1 VSYTDTYTADGVT
14 CRVYYTTSTTNTTLT
29 ITAKLQYYLDWPYD
43 EMRVAPIRSD
53 TLKMSVSGSVVASKS
68 SSYSSS
74 EVISGGGWSG
84 IGPTVSKTYTLDH
97 STHSYSLSFSISF
110 STSSSHSATRFGDT
124 ITVPKRTSYTVTYNA
139 NGGSSAPSSQTK
151 WYDETLTLT
160 TSKPYRTNYVFW
172 HWNTNSSNSGTTYSS
187 GGSYSGNA
195 ALTLYAIWNPVISY
209 NANGGTNAPAS
220 QIKTYGQSLT
230 LSSTVPTRFGYE
242 FMGWGTSSSS
252 TTASYQPG
260 GTYTSNSATTLYAIW
275 RKIAE
280 PPMISS
286 MSVVRCDSSGMQ
298 DDGGTYA
305 KLTAYWTADTTS
317 PGMAE
322 NEAVITG
329 TIMVDGDS
337 STSRSITFSS
347 GASGTSG
354 TAAALIDNCDTDNQ
368 YIVTIVAT
376 NTKIGAGQSSILSST
391 RTDILTRAFFTMDFA
406 AGGKGVGI
414 GTAAPHEGFECG
426 FDAQF
431 DGDVEIL
438 GDMTA
443 ANLTVT
449 EEDTTANVATA
460 YGTFVVDSA
469 SAVRYGPIVM
479 VNLTIKTGESLSSGT
494 DYRMASLASAYRPPK
509 WLGIGTDY
517 GGGEITDQGNIYLRP
532 SISVNSNVNIRVSA
546 IFIRG

>member
-1 VSYTDTYTADGVT
+1 MSYTDTYTADGVT
-14 CRVYYTTSTTNTTLT
+14 CRVYYTISTTNTTLT

-74 EVISGGGWSG
+74 VVISGGGWSG

-110 STSSSHSATRFGDT
+110 STSSSHSATRSGGT

-160 TSKPYRTNYVFW
+160 TSKPYRTNYVFSY
-172 HWNTNSSNSGTTYSS
+172 WNTSSTASGTSYAS
-187 GGSYSGNA
+187 GGSYTGNA
-195 ALTLYAIWNPVISY
+195 SLSLYAIWNPVISY

-220 QIKTYGQSLT
+220 QTKTYGQSLT

-242 FMGWGTSSSS
+242 FMGWGTSSSA

-260 GTYTSNSATTLYAIW
+260 GSYTSNSATTLYAIW
-275 RKIAE
+275 RKVAE
-280 PPMISS
+280 PPTISN

-376 NTKIGAGQSSILSST
+376 NTKIGTGQSSILSST

-443 ANLTVT
+443 ANLIVT

-460 YGTFVVDSA
+460 NGTFVVDSA

-494 DYRMASLASAYRPPK
+494 DYNMASLASAYRPPK
-509 WLGIGTDY
+509 WLGIGTDF
-517 GGGEITDQGNIYLRP
+517 GGGEISNNGNIYLRP
-532 SISVNSNVNIRVSA
+532 SISVNSNVTIHVSA
-546 IFIRG
+546 IFIKG